1 MATKTTGAELKRF
14 YQDATF
20 WPQDHGNTWHDDET
34 ITVGGAVLSR
44 ADDIGTIS
52 DSAVVTIEGG
62 IVFGPQWKND
72 DEPSFEG
79 YFKRWRKL
87 QKTKSFVVECDESK
101 LDAVLAAIKAAGGK
115 VVK

>member
-14 YQDATF
+14 YQDPTY
-20 WPQDHGNTWHDDET
+20 WPQDDGNTWHDDET
-34 ITVGGAVLSR
+34 ITVNGDVKEFGV
-44 ADDIGTIS
+44 DIGSIP
-52 DSAVVTIEGG
+52 DAAVVTVEGG
-62 IVFGPQWKND
+62 IVFGPQWKSDN
-72 DEPSFEG
+72 EPSFEG

-101 LDAVLAAIKAAGGK
+101 LEAVMAAIKAAGGK